1 MSLTKKIVLI
11 ALGVS
16 LGIGL
21 IAYLVDGGSTTFRT
35 GDFIIYSAVISFMEV
50 ALLFVIGFVVLIAKI
65 NGPNK
70 SPADREE
77 VLDAPA
83 KQQRMNHKEVAR
95 SFFLAGG
102 LVLLIGTSLCF
113 GGFFGSY

>member
-21 IAYLVDGGSTTFRT
+21 FSYLVDGGGTTFRVGEYILYT
-35 GDFIIYSAVISFMEV
+35 AVISFMEV
-50 ALLFVIGFVVLIAKI
+50 VLLFVIGFIVLIAKI
-65 NGPNK
+65 NGPSLRLTGK
-70 SPADREE
+70 DD
-77 VLDAPA
+77 VLDSP
-83 KQQRMNHKEVAR
+83 KHKRMSHTEVAR

-113 GGFFGSY
+113 GGFSGSF

>member
-16 LGIGL
+16 LVIGL
-21 IAYLVDGGSTTFRT
+21 ISYLLDGGGTTFQT
-35 GDFIIYSAVISFMEV
+35 GEYIIYTSVISFMEV

-65 NGPNK
+65 NGPSLK
-70 SPADREE
+70 LKDGDDL
-77 VLDAPA
+77 LDSL
-83 KQQRMNHKEVAR
+83 KEQRMNHKEVAR

-102 LVLLIGTSLCF
+102 LILLIGTSLCF